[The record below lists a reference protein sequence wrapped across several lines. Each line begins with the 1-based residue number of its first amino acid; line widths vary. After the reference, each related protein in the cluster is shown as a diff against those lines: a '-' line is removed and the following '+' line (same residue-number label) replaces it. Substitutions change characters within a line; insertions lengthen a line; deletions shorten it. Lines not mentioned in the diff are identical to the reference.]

1 MAVKRS
7 IASNYKS
14 RTRVGFSANQ
24 SSYGSTLAKRV
35 SSSEDKIIDDNY
47 GNGLISTE
55 SYLKN
60 LNERSLRTWLTPLQ
74 LTSLKIKIRD
84 TSLNYEDSKVQT
96 AYKTGGQYN
105 GQTVDDNF
113 LYQWE
118 ANKLSGMET
127 NNPAYQEQASK
138 IQGLK
143 DRAERKARSDFRIQK
158 QLEISRMPE
167 SSVDILG
174 QKEKLYRDLAKQ
186 AKEDGDNQQSLQFET
201 TANNYGESYSK
212 GKNKEAFDIKEAK
225 ASEEKRK
232 KLLENKYG
240 DNTNVNPANTNTS
253 GTGTQSFG
261 TDQSGTSAGNTIPTD
276 LGSDLNAGLE
286 VGAEGNKVP
295 VTRPDEY
302 KNSFSI
308 FNNLKPEKVGD
319 YFSEDDNKSIKIK
332 EDTYNNKE
340 KEIERAKIDMDY
352 ATEKISSAEEA
363 LKNAKTVDDQNTYR
377 DIFKSAADDAYL
389 WSREVDRLQAELPAL
404 KEAADEKIKDTGLKV
419 YNRITGDLEGGLDSA
434 LNNLKHDLITGNITK
449 EDYINKKDIV
459 ITDKSDLF
467 KRKEQ
472 ELGNVF
478 KSQEGSVTAKN
489 SYNNLEEERR
499 TISKLKEFPNNG
511 EIIMDKNGNVDLKDV
526 SLSKSEGENGVS
538 DFSKDYY
545 KLGNNNIYVPVTLI
559 KKDGSKGKPSDVTNN
574 NLNGLK
580 QYITIQSG
588 NKPLTIDVK
597 PKISGSGSSK
607 TIVYTPDIG
616 VLGDKNYNEKSTLLK
631 YIQNPNTSKT
641 ELLKGF
647 GKNLLNPKSVIQ
659 ENIPLIKK
667 GISGILSSSA
677 NLNRKAYAS
686 DVNPVSSS
694 ESLDNVPEQYHA
706 FIIKAARENGV
717 KPEILASLLNKESWG
732 FQDKYVNG
740 YHTDGSGRGIGAIDK
755 RWHPEVS
762 DEQAMNPE
770 FGINFA
776 AKELKRLQ
784 GSTGSEYNA
793 LRAYNGGESG
803 YASGRTGYDGKR
815 TVDQTTRDYANNI
828 INDSAKFKV
837 TKKVTKKDTPKQDF
851 KSDTKGIRMI
861 DNIAP
866 FLKFPT
872 RTAYAGDKASGI
884 RSESGFTSGL
894 RSEYGKSGIAEKT
907 DEEKKGFRD
916 KVLLE
921 ETSRLLG
928 ERVHVSPNRSPR
940 VKPNNPTT
948 PRSTEGGGG
957 GGGSWGGDI
966 KNKIRNELRSKT
978 RPIVNKVQPI
988 VNNYKPAAVR
998 KGFQNNPTVQQ
1009 AALNVSKSVQ
1019 GAKNTVSNVANK
1031 AKAVVSNVTTKAKD
1045 TAKNTVNK
1053 LRSLFKK

>member
-478 KSQEGSVTAKN
+478 
-489 SYNNLEEERR
+489 
-499 TISKLKEFPNNG
+499 
-511 EIIMDKNGNVDLKDV
+511 
-526 SLSKSEGENGVS
+526 
-538 DFSKDYY
+538 
-545 KLGNNNIYVPVTLI
+545 
-559 KKDGSKGKPSDVTNN
+559 
-574 NLNGLK
+574 
-580 QYITIQSG
+580 
-588 NKPLTIDVK
+588 
-597 PKISGSGSSK
+597 
-607 TIVYTPDIG
+607 
-616 VLGDKNYNEKSTLLK
+616 
-631 YIQNPNTSKT
+631 
-641 ELLKGF
+641 
-647 GKNLLNPKSVIQ
+647 
-659 ENIPLIKK
+659 
-667 GISGILSSSA
+667 
-677 NLNRKAYAS
+677 
-686 DVNPVSSS
+686 
-694 ESLDNVPEQYHA
+694 
-706 FIIKAARENGV
+706 
-717 KPEILASLLNKESWG
+717 
-732 FQDKYVNG
+732 
-740 YHTDGSGRGIGAIDK
+740 
-755 RWHPEVS
+755 
-762 DEQAMNPE
+762 
-770 FGINFA
+770 
-776 AKELKRLQ
+776 
-784 GSTGSEYNA
+784 
-793 LRAYNGGESG
+793 
-803 YASGRTGYDGKR
+803 
-815 TVDQTTRDYANNI
+815 
-828 INDSAKFKV
+828 
-837 TKKVTKKDTPKQDF
+837 
-851 KSDTKGIRMI
+851 
-861 DNIAP
+861 
-866 FLKFPT
+866 
-872 RTAYAGDKASGI
+872 
-884 RSESGFTSGL
+884 
-894 RSEYGKSGIAEKT
+894 
-907 DEEKKGFRD
+907 
-916 KVLLE
+916 
-921 ETSRLLG
+921 
-928 ERVHVSPNRSPR
+928 
-940 VKPNNPTT
+940 
-948 PRSTEGGGG
+948 
-957 GGGSWGGDI
+957 
-966 KNKIRNELRSKT
+966 
-978 RPIVNKVQPI
+978 
-988 VNNYKPAAVR
+988 
-998 KGFQNNPTVQQ
+998 
-1009 AALNVSKSVQ
+1009 
-1019 GAKNTVSNVANK
+1019 
-1031 AKAVVSNVTTKAKD
+1031 
-1045 TAKNTVNK
+1045 
-1053 LRSLFKK
+1053 